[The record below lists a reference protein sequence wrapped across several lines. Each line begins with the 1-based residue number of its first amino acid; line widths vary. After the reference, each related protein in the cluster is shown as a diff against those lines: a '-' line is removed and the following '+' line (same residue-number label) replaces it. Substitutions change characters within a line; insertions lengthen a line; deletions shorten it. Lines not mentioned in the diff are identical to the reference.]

1 MTIMINGVYKHYKGN
16 FYKVLAVGKHTE
28 TLDEL
33 VVYQSLYGDHQ
44 VWGRPQYMW
53 NETLE
58 YNGKIVKRFELV
70 KDYNGQ
76 I

>member
-33 VVYQSLYGDHQ
+33 VVYQSSYGDHQ